1 MSDGHQIS
9 ISFDMLG
16 DAQAI
21 EERLKVLVGFCHDL
35 NARNVHA
42 IIDQRQTLPA
52 LGYLDRVARIKSDLK
67 ALNDGYNRVQTLDL
81 LTPSEEIHDQAF
93 LLYSSVRQDI
103 RIMRAKCDN
112 PDKGA
117 CKALCANCP
126 NLTGMP
132 DGGVM
137 CAVTRRSIT
146 GVF

>member
-16 DAQAI
+16 DIPAI

-67 ALNDGYNRVQTLDL
+67 ALIDGYNRVQTLDL
-81 LTPSEEIHDQAF
+81 LTPSEEIHDRAF
-93 LLYSSVRQDI
+93 ILYSNVRQDI
-103 RIMRAKCDN
+103 RILRAKCAD
-112 PDKGA
+112 PATAGP
-117 CKALCANCP
+117 ALCANCP
-126 NLTGMP
+126 NLMDMP

-137 CAVTRRSIT
+137 CTITRRSKT